1 MANSSFMDYFT
12 GGAGGTGFDM
22 FGSEASGMNDLLTA
36 QQQEAIKRQS
46 MLAMAAQLL
55 QAGGPSSQRI
65 GLGQALGQGVMAGQQ
80 AQEKGTT
87 GAVNQMLLRQ
97 KLDEAKR
104 AQALQGKI
112 SDIFATAPMTQQD
125 AALALPESV
134 AGAAGPTVRR
144 AELAATINPK
154 LAQAET
160 YRRAAAASAIDPA
173 KAKTYM
179 DIADQ
184 LDPRQEVTG
193 QPFQG
198 QDGKFYIQTKAGG
211 VIPAPIAPA
220 AKPVGQPQQVMG
232 TGGKP
237 VLIQNYE
244 DGTYRVVSGVSPL
257 IAPEKI
263 DTGSGVMFRD
273 PYSIPSGTVFPKGL
287 APQVVGGAES
297 GYFVLGGGG
306 GGGGG
311 GMPRPPATRPTAGPV
326 AGPIAGTMTGPTAE
340 PTTGPVPIIPGT
352 GKEAPAEFT
361 KTVKKLNDLKGNLLA
376 YKKEIESDKTVF
388 PSAIPLPFGAG
399 SIPLPTGQDTARVRG
414 KYQSLLMGVK
424 DLYDLGALTGPDM
437 GIIEQQL
444 TNPAS
449 FAGAFTSRA
458 AMGEQIKVLEDM
470 VARSEENIASSYKRK
485 IPAAS
490 TATAPPAG
498 ALRPTDI
505 QSIIDSY
512 NRSR

>member
-1 MANSSFMDYFT
+1 MAGFMDYFT
-12 GGAGGTGFDM
+12 GGTGGTGFDM
-22 FGSEASGMNDLLTA
+22 FGGDASGMNDLLTA

-55 QAGGPSSQRI
+55 QAGGRSTQRTS
-65 GLGQALGQGVMAGQQ
+65 LGQALGQGVMAGQQ

-87 GAVNQMLLRQ
+87 GAVNQMLLRS

-125 AALALPESV
+125 AALAAPESV
-134 AGAAGPTVRR
+134 AGAPGPTVRR
-144 AELAATINPK
+144 LELGATINPK

-160 YRRAAAASAIDPA
+160 YRRAAAASATDPA

-193 QPFQG
+193 QPFKLTDASGKDIMVQQMKSGEIRTMPGYGVPREVVLQNLGGQTVAIDKSQLTGGQTFQQTMTPAELANLKIAQG
-198 QDGKFYIQTKAGG
+198 NLGVAQSGLKLRQDEYNRGAFEIKETPTGFAYVPKAPGGAAMPVMGAGG
-211 VIPAPIAPA
+211 APLE
-220 AKPVGQPQQVMG
+220 G
-232 TGGKP
+232 
-237 VLIQNYE
+237 
-244 DGTYRVVSGVSPL
+244 
-257 IAPEKI
+257 
-263 DTGSGVMFRD
+263 
-273 PYSIPSGTVFPKGL
+273 
-287 APQVVGGAES
+287 
-297 GYFVLGGGG
+297 
-306 GGGGG
+306 
-311 GMPRPPATRPTAGPV
+311 
-326 AGPIAGTMTGPTAE
+326 
-340 PTTGPVPIIPGT
+340 

-361 KTVKKLNDLKGNLLA
+361 KTVKKLNDLKGNLSA
-376 YKKEIESDKTVF
+376 YKKEIQSDKTVF

-399 SIPLPTGQDTARVRG
+399 AIPLPTGQDTARVRG

-449 FAGAFTSRA
+449 FSGAFTSRA

-470 VARSEENIASSYKRK
+470 IARSEENITSSYKRK

-490 TATAPPAG
+490 TATAQPAG

>member
-1 MANSSFMDYFT
+1 MAGFMDYFT
-12 GGAGGTGFDM
+12 GGTGGTGFDM
-22 FGSEASGMNDLLTA
+22 FGGDASGVNDLLTA

-55 QAGGPSSQRI
+55 QAGGRSTQRTS
-65 GLGQALGQGVMAGQQ
+65 LGQALGQGVMAGQQ

-87 GAVNQMLLRQ
+87 GAVNQMLLRS

-104 AQALQGKI
+104 AQTLQGKI

-125 AALALPESV
+125 AALAAPESV
-134 AGAAGPTVRR
+134 AGAPGPTVRR
-144 AELAATINPK
+144 LELSATINPK

-160 YRRAAAASAIDPA
+160 YRRAAAASATDPA

-198 QDGKFYIQTKAGG
+198 QDGKFYIQTKSGG
-211 VIPAPIAPA
+211 VIPAPVAPA
-220 AKPVGQPQQVMG
+220 AKPVGQQQQVMG
-232 TGGKP
+232 PNGKP
-237 VLIQNYE
+237 VQIQNYD
-244 DGTYRVVSGVSPL
+244 DGSYRVVSGISPL

-263 DTGSGVMFRD
+263 DTGSGIMFRD

-306 GGGGG
+306 GGGG
-311 GMPRPPATRPTAGPV
+311 MPRLPATRPTAGPV
-326 AGPIAGTMTGPTAE
+326 AGPIAGSMAGPAAE

-361 KTVKKLNDLKGNLLA
+361 KTVRKLNDLKGNLLA
-376 YKKEIESDKTVF
+376 YKKEIESDKAVF
-388 PSAIPLPFGAG
+388 PSSIPLPFGAG
-399 SIPLPTGQDTARVRG
+399 AIPLPTGQDTARVRG

-449 FAGAFTSRA
+449 FSGAFTSRA

-470 VARSEENIASSYKRK
+470 IARSEENITSSYKRK

-490 TATAPPAG
+490 TATAQPAG
-498 ALRPTDI
+498 ALHPTDI
-505 QSIIDSY
+505 QSIINSFNA